1 MRKATLIGP
10 RVINAVAWR
19 RLIPGLRR
27 GLYDCVICGI
37 EITSD
42 KADEASLMHPLLLYV
57 RTIAAESGRSPF
69 LTSFATGALAL
80 WTQPAA
86 LRMLED
92 TLGIT
97 ATTYDAELNALSG
110 RGKRRLSGVLL
121 DLSDRQKSKRRPARH
136 YSSANRPFGRI
147 GYGIAVKKGSGAT
160 QREID
165 DAPRELIACAH
176 FAAFFRVG
184 DSGPIGSHKVSAS
197 LQHLLHR
204 IPRVRL
210 SPNLSKTSP
219 LVSSSN

>member
-1 MRKATLIGP
+1 
-10 RVINAVAWR
+10 
-19 RLIPGLRR
+19 
-27 GLYDCVICGI
+27 
-37 EITSD
+37 
-42 KADEASLMHPLLLYV
+42 
-57 RTIAAESGRSPF
+57 
-69 LTSFATGALAL
+69 
-80 WTQPAA
+80 
-86 LRMLED
+86 MLED
-92 TLGIT
+92 TPGIT

-110 RGKRRLSGVLL
+110 RGNGAF
-121 DLSDRQKSKRRPARH
+121 PACCSI
-136 YSSANRPFGRI
+136 YPIAKKYAAPSPALQLCEPPFGRI
-147 GYGIAVKKGSGAT
+147 DYGIAVKKGSGAT

-219 LVSSSN
+219 LVYSSN